1 MKKLFLFMLCSTAV
15 LYAAKYVTATRA
27 SQFIME
33 CLSAEEV
40 ALIQSTP
47 VTEAEQKRQLALVAP
62 TLACVSSKQTV
73 AERLVT
79 RLWGIHL
86 FAGP

>member
-1 MKKLFLFMLCSTAV
+1 MKKLLLFMLCSAAI
-15 LYAAKYVTATRA
+15 LYGTKYVTATRA
-27 SQFIME
+27 SRFTME
-33 CLSAEEV
+33 CLSPEEV

-47 VTEAEQKRQLALVAP
+47 VTEAEQKRQLALVEP
-62 TLACVSSKQTV
+62 TLACVSNKQTA

-86 FAGP
+86 FPGP